1 MLYDLW
7 EMNLLC
13 GHLGVVV
20 PYMPLEKKNLKQK
33 PIIKSW
39 VFIYWL
45 IWFFVGWKSMIFLCN
60 SASNL
65 TITQCLVPTQ
75 KNGCHLCVLLH
86 LHTSEFVK
94 ISTCLMYNHYWL
106 ISKYQFNLIFVPFW
120 KDVSFSFKLHF
131 TN

>member
-1 MLYDLW
+1 MEYFHNVIWLVRD
-7 EMNLLC
+7 ESFIRSFRSC
-13 GHLGVVV
+13 G
-20 PYMPLEKKNLKQK
+20 PLHASGKKNLKQK
-33 PIIKSW
+33 PINKSW

-60 SASNL
+60 SVSNL
-65 TITQCLVPTQ
+65 TI
-75 KNGCHLCVLLH
+75 NGCHLCVLLH
-86 LHTSEFVK
+86 LHTSEFAK

-120 KDVSFSFKLHF
+120 KDVSFSFKMHF